1 MEQKMK
7 PKPRERIL
15 QVAADLFYRQG
26 YTQTGI
32 NQIIAE
38 ADIAIGSLYKHFP
51 SKSDL
56 LVAYL
61 EMKENEWLE
70 DFEKFCKG
78 TDNPKELII
87 KYVDF
92 RIEHQQNTAFCGC
105 PFIKIMSQ
113 LDTTDD
119 KVQQIVEAHKSKQ
132 KALLYSFF
140 KQIPDIG
147 SWDKKQLSENFFVLV
162 EGAIVTTTILRNT
175 QALESARK
183 FIKKII

>member
-1 MEQKMK
+1 MQQKIK
-7 PKPRERIL
+7 PKQRIL

-61 EMKENEWLE
+61 QMKENEWLE
-70 DFEKFCKG
+70 DFEKFCEG
-78 TDNPKELII
+78 TDSPKEKIL

-92 RIEHQQNTAFCGC
+92 RIEQQLKTDFCGC
-105 PFIKIMSQ
+105 PFIKILSQ
-113 LDTTDD
+113 LDATEE
-119 KVQQIVEAHKSKQ
+119 KVLQIVEGHKNKQ

-140 KQIPDIG
+140 KQIPNSG
-147 SWDKKQLSENFFVLV
+147 LWEKKQLSENFFVLV
-162 EGAIVTTTILRNT
+162 EGAVVTTTIFRNT

-183 FIKKII
+183 FMKKII